1 MIGRRYTLHPCTS
14 LLLIGGLISVTPPAG
29 AGASAADTHTTRSQP
44 TFTVPFSPARVLL
57 ISDQAMSLIYP
68 NRPIESLPA
77 QAGLFKLQS
86 DTDPA
91 YREPRAAS
99 KRGVDRQTIN
109 VDESGYTQ
117 NETRL
122 HLLFDRPLRPNG
134 LYRLI
139 GPDQHTIAQ
148 IKMSQKRINPSL
160 QTNQVGYLICSPKH
174 AYVGNWLGDLG
185 PMPVE
190 KTRFQILD
198 AHTGRIVHRGK
209 LALRSAYDRW
219 SGNHVYDADFSALKK
234 PGVYRLGIPGYG
246 VSQDFALGHD
256 VFDSVYKTTGRLFYH
271 SRNGTLI
278 TRPWADPGH
287 ERATGGIPADMDA
300 RFHPVVS
307 TSKLRNRE
315 RGGLYQSVSGGWF
328 DAGDYG
334 QYIPNAAPV
343 WYAASLGMD
352 LAPLRFRDKD
362 FNIPES
368 GNRIPDLIDE
378 LEWGMDWALSMQDA
392 TDGGVWF
399 RLASA
404 QWDEGLPAHVMRPR
418 YLFEKTSHATAS
430 FAAMAAIHARL
441 LRSYRQDHSA
451 LVLRA
456 AEMAWDFLETHPQW
470 PAEGESYRN
479 PPGVAAGEYSDTS
492 NKDNRLWAAAELY
505 RSTGKAKYHK
515 AFKALFDQVK
525 FDPTNPVSYR
535 QLGMAALWAYLKTD
549 KKNTDPELRKKA
561 EAKILAGADWLKNMA
576 IKHPFRAA
584 MHHHIPFTGWGS
596 FAQSTRAVLPLLQA
610 YQLTRKPS
618 YLDWAMQM
626 ANPQLGANPQSRS
639 YITGIGANPP
649 QHPLS
654 KLSKYDNTDAP
665 LRGIPVNGPHFS
677 LPNSWASTR
686 AVNQAYYP
694 PNRHKNKRD
703 SKDISGLYPALRR
716 YTDAYPLPPMSEP
729 TIADY
734 AVATVAYGLL
744 SSKLTRRC
752 DARSD

>member
-1 MIGRRYTLHPCTS
+1 MTHTAIRYRTQVSLIVLATGIAATQTTLALT
-14 LLLIGGLISVTPPAG
+14 TPPPPRPVLYEP
-29 AGASAADTHTTRSQP
+29 D
-44 TFTVPFSPARVLL
+44 RVIPL
-57 ISDQAMSLIYP
+57 SDQALTLIYN
-68 NRPIESLPA
+68 NRSVDSLRKL
-77 QAGLFKLQS
+77 AGLFKLKSQ
-86 DTDPA
+86 TDPSYKTPQPA
-91 YREPRAAS
+91 QQH
-99 KRGVDRQTIN
+99 GLDRQSID
-109 VDESGYTQ
+109 VDDSGYSH

-122 HLLFDRPLRPNG
+122 HLLFAAPLRPNG
-134 LYRLI
+134 RYQLI
-139 GPDQHTIAQ
+139 GPDNQTIAELNLDP
-148 IKMSQKRINPSL
+148 KRVNPSL
-160 QTNQVGYLICSPKH
+160 QANQVGYLICSPKH

-190 KTRFQILD
+190 KTDFQILN
-198 AHTGRIVHRGK
+198 AKNGKIAYKGK
-209 LALRSAYDRW
+209 LELRSSYDRW
-219 SGNHVYDADFSALKK
+219 SGHHVYDADFTALKK
-234 PGVYRLGIPGYG
+234 PGQYRLNVPGYG
-246 VSQDFALGHD
+246 VSHSFTVGHN
-256 VFDSVYKTTGRLFYH
+256 VFDSVYKTTARLFYH
-271 SRNGTLI
+271 SRNSTPI

-300 RFHPVVS
+300 LFHPAVDS
-307 TSKLRNRE
+307 SPLRHRE
-315 RGGLYQSVSGGWF
+315 RGGLYHSVSGGWF

-352 LAPLRFRDKD
+352 LAPMRFRDKD

-441 LRSYRQDHSA
+441 VRSYRQSRGD

-470 PAEGESYRN
+470 PPEGQRYRN
-479 PPGVAAGEYSDTS
+479 PPGVAAGEYADKS

-525 FDPTNPVSYR
+525 FDPTNPVNYR
-535 QLGMAALWAYLKTD
+535 EQGMAALWAYLKTD
-549 KKNTDPELRKKA
+549 KKMTDPELRKKA
-561 EAKILAGADWLKNMA
+561 EAKILSGADWLKSMA

-584 MHHHIPFTGWGS
+584 MHHHTAFTGWGS
-596 FAQSTRAVLPLLQA
+596 FAHSTRAVLPLLQA
-610 YQLTRKPS
+610 YQLTRKHS

-677 LPNSWASTR
+677 LPNTWASTR
-686 AVNQAYYP
+686 AVNNTYYP

-703 SKDISGLYPALRR
+703 SKDVTGLYPALRR

-752 DARSD
+752 DAASGL